1 MKLSFKDGQ
10 FLEIETLTAENGVM
24 LIRVLRTDHDTL
36 KALFEDE
43 FATAEMTC
51 AGVTYEGYTI
61 LQRITEYTGKIW
73 EVEMNQ
79 VGETPSEKIAAVD
92 AKTETL
98 ANDVTDIQLALV
110 ELYEL
115 IGG

>member
-1 MKLSFKDGQ
+1 MKLSFNDGS
-10 FLEIETLTAENGVM
+10 FLDIETLTASDGVM
-24 LIRVLRTDHDTL
+24 VIQVLRTDHDTL
-36 KALFEDE
+36 KNIFENE
-43 FATAEMTC
+43 FATSRMVFNGEA
-51 AGVTYEGYTI
+51 YEGYTI

-73 EVEMNQ
+73 EVEMDQ

-92 AKTETL
+92 AKTDTL
-98 ANDVTDIQLALV
+98 ASDVTDIQLALV